1 MVFEYGSA
9 IVCGLIWG
17 WFTYHYAQWKV
28 LIGPEEEDDESL
40 KGLALISDRVK
51 RGERKA
57 LAAPDGI
64 GVLYI
69 IANALLWILL
79 LKLKGFTAIYL
90 MYALAASLLCSLSYV
105 DIRMQELPPEE
116 NLAIG
121 IIGLIHLFTDLPH
134 WWEYLLG
141 AVIVSGLFLIV
152 GLLSQGA
159 AMGLGDVKMTAALG
173 LLLGWKQILLVMA
186 LGCIIG
192 TLVHLPAVLI
202 FKKGRQLAFGPY
214 LAAGA
219 IVVMCS
225 GVKILDW
232 YMNLFFPAGL

>member
-1 MVFEYGSA
+1 MILEYGSA
-9 IVCGLIWG
+9 IAGGLIWG
-17 WFTYHYAQWKV
+17 WFTYHYAEWKI

-40 KGLALISDRVK
+40 KGLALATDRIR
-51 RGERKA
+51 RGEKKP
-57 LAAPDGI
+57 LKNPGMTGI
-64 GVLYI
+64 LYI
-69 IANALLWILL
+69 IVNVLLWILF

-90 MYALAASLLCSLSYV
+90 MYAVAASLLCSLSYV

-141 AVIVSGLFLIV
+141 AVIVSGLFLAV
-152 GLLSQGA
+152 GLISGGG

-173 LLLGWKQILLVMA
+173 LLLGWKQILLVMV

-192 TLVHLPAVLI
+192 TLIHLPAVLI
-202 FKKGRQLAFGPY
+202 FKKSRQLAFGPY

-219 IVVMCS
+219 LVTMAS
-225 GVKILDW
+225 GMKLLEW
-232 YMNLFFPAGL
+232 YIQLFGLNTI